1 MRGKKIAA
9 LVMGAVLGMS
19 MMAGCGTKTDAPAES
34 QPETEAASEA
44 VAPETETQ
52 AASSDDPMEMIT
64 EGYYTYGYEVD
75 DMLMSYYF
83 HFYEEQPVLGKVF
96 YAGMCMNQIN
106 FAGTYDVV
114 EENYDYS
121 CYANKEDKEADK
133 KTEGTAPYTVYF
145 YDWDG
150 NELDKC
156 GYDGDNLYSNMTAI
170 TGVGGENIILAHD
183 TDVANSK
190 YADTYAAEVGQ
201 IYASYVSEEDATS
214 TVALYHN
221 GRYMD
226 MVNMMVE
233 GNWTMAET
241 ADGYEFTLTPD
252 SDSDTAAVLDVT
264 NDFATAT
271 YTPDGGEAVA
281 LVNNKDAGPAVSYTL
296 TGTIAIP
303 GQDGAEADLVGKL
316 YDDGTVTLTA
326 SAFGTDMDI
335 DAGTYTVDD
344 SYVYTFEFDKAGELT
359 SGFGE
364 TGAELEYVQSGHEIF
379 GDIDEVLTIGL
390 PE

>member
-1 MRGKKIAA
+1 MKGKKFVA

-19 MMAGCGTKTDAPAES
+19 MMAGCGSKTDAPAES
-34 QPETEAASEA
+34 QPETEAVSEA
-44 VAPETETQ
+44 VTPETETQ
-52 AASSDDPMEMIT
+52 AVSSDDPMEAIT
-64 EGYYTYGYEVD
+64 EGYYTYGYEVG

-121 CYANKEDKEADK
+121 CYAYREDQEADK

-156 GYDGDNLYSNMTAI
+156 GYDGDNLYSNMTTI

-190 YADTYAAEVGQ
+190 YADTYTAEAGQ
-201 IYASYVSEEDATS
+201 IYVSYVSEEDATS

-264 NDFATAT
+264 SDFATAT

-344 SYVYTFEFDKAGELT
+344 SYVYTFEFDNAGELT
-359 SGFGE
+359 SAFGD

>member
-34 QPETEAASEA
+34 QPETEAVSEA
-44 VAPETETQ
+44 VTPETETQ

-64 EGYYTYGYEVD
+64 EGYYTYGYEVG

-106 FAGTYDVV
+106 FSGTYDVV
-114 EENYDYS
+114 EEPYDYS
-121 CYANKEDKEADK
+121 CAANREDQEAGTM
-133 KTEGTAPYTVYF
+133 TEGTAPYTVHF

-183 TDVANSK
+183 TDLANSK
-190 YADTYAAEVGQ
+190 YAETYENEVGQ

-214 TVALYHN
+214 SVALYHN

-252 SDSDTAAVLDVT
+252 SDSDTAAVLAVT
-264 NDFATAT
+264 SDFATAT

-281 LVNNKDAGPAVSYTL
+281 LVNNKDAGPAVSFTL

-344 SYVYTFEFDKAGELT
+344 SYVYTFEFDNAGELT

-364 TGAELEYVQSGHEIF
+364 TGAELEYVQAGHEIF

>member
-121 CYANKEDKEADK
+121 CYANREDQE

>member
-1 MRGKKIAA
+1 MKGKKFVA
-9 LVMGAVLGMS
+9 LVMGTVLGMS
-19 MMAGCGTKTDAPAES
+19 MMAGCGSKTDAPAES
-34 QPETEAASEA
+34 QPETEAVSEA
-44 VAPETETQ
+44 VTPETETQ
-52 AASSDDPMEMIT
+52 AVSSDDPMEAIT
-64 EGYYTYGYEVD
+64 EGYYTYGYEVG

-121 CYANKEDKEADK
+121 CYSNREDQEADK

-190 YADTYAAEVGQ
+190 YADTYTAEAGQ
-201 IYASYVSEEDATS
+201 IYVSYVSEEDETS

-221 GRYMD
+221 GRYLD

-264 NDFATAT
+264 SDFATAT

-316 YDDGTVTLTA
+316 YDDGTVTLAA

-344 SYVYTFEFDKAGELT
+344 SYVYTFEFDNAGELT
-359 SGFGE
+359 SAFGD
-364 TGAELEYVQSGHEIF
+364 TGAELEYVQAGHEIF

>member
-1 MRGKKIAA
+1 MKGKKFVA

-19 MMAGCGTKTDAPAES
+19 MMAGCGSKTDAPVES
-34 QPETEAASEA
+34 QPETEAAVEA
-44 VAPETETQ
+44 AAPETETQ
-52 AASSDDPMEMIT
+52 AASSDDPMEAIT
-64 EGYYTYGYEVD
+64 EGYYTYGYEVG

-106 FAGTYDVV
+106 FAGTYNVV
-114 EENYDYS
+114 EEDYDYS
-121 CYANKEDKEADK
+121 CYATREDQESDK

-150 NELDKC
+150 NEMDKC

-170 TGVGGENIILAHD
+170 TGVGGNDVILAHD
-183 TDVANSK
+183 TDGENSK
-190 YADTYAAEVGQ
+190 YAETYEAEVGQ

-221 GRYMD
+221 GRYLD

-252 SDSDTAAVLDVT
+252 SDSDTAAVLAVT
-264 NDFATAT
+264 SDFSTAT

-281 LVNNKDAGPAVSYTL
+281 LVNNKDAGPAVSFTL

-303 GQDGAEADLVGKL
+303 GQDVDADLVGKL

-335 DAGTYTVDD
+335 DAGTYTVDS
-344 SYVYTFEFDKAGELT
+344 SYVYTFEFDNAGELT
-359 SGFGE
+359 SGFGD
-364 TGAELEYVQSGHEIF
+364 TGAEVEYVQSGHEIF

>member
-1 MRGKKIAA
+1 
-9 LVMGAVLGMS
+9 
-19 MMAGCGTKTDAPAES
+19 
-34 QPETEAASEA
+34 
-44 VAPETETQ
+44 
-52 AASSDDPMEMIT
+52 
-64 EGYYTYGYEVD
+64 
-75 DMLMSYYF
+75 
-83 HFYEEQPVLGKVF
+83 
-96 YAGMCMNQIN
+96 
-106 FAGTYDVV
+106 
-114 EENYDYS
+114 
-121 CYANKEDKEADK
+121 
-133 KTEGTAPYTVYF
+133 
-145 YDWDG
+145 
-150 NELDKC
+150 
-156 GYDGDNLYSNMTAI
+156 MTTI

-190 YADTYAAEVGQ
+190 YADTYTAEAGQ
-201 IYASYVSEEDATS
+201 IYVSYVSEEDETS

-221 GRYMD
+221 GRYLD

-264 NDFATAT
+264 SDFATAT

-316 YDDGTVTLTA
+316 YDDGTVTLAA

-344 SYVYTFEFDKAGELT
+344 SYVYTFEFDNAGELT
-359 SGFGE
+359 SAFGD
-364 TGAELEYVQSGHEIF
+364 TGAELEYVQAGHEIF

>member
-1 MRGKKIAA
+1 MKGKKFVA

-19 MMAGCGTKTDAPAES
+19 MMAGCGSKTDAPVES
-34 QPETEAASEA
+34 QPETEAVSEA
-44 VAPETETQ
+44 VTPETETQ
-52 AASSDDPMEMIT
+52 AVSSDDPMEAIT
-64 EGYYTYGYEVD
+64 EGYYTYGYEVG

-121 CYANKEDKEADK
+121 CYANREDQEADK

-190 YADTYAAEVGQ
+190 YADTYTAEAGQ
-201 IYASYVSEEDATS
+201 IYVSYVSEEDETS

-221 GRYMD
+221 GRYLD

-264 NDFATAT
+264 SDFATAT

-316 YDDGTVTLTA
+316 YDDGTVTLAA

-344 SYVYTFEFDKAGELT
+344 SYVYTFEFDNAGELT
-359 SGFGE
+359 SGCGE
-364 TGAELEYVQSGHEIF
+364 SGAESE
-379 GDIDEVLTIGL
+379 
-390 PE
+390 

>member
-1 MRGKKIAA
+1 
-9 LVMGAVLGMS
+9 
-19 MMAGCGTKTDAPAES
+19 
-34 QPETEAASEA
+34 
-44 VAPETETQ
+44 
-52 AASSDDPMEMIT
+52 
-64 EGYYTYGYEVD
+64 
-75 DMLMSYYF
+75 MSYYF

-121 CYANKEDKEADK
+121 CYANREDQEADK

-170 TGVGGENIILAHD
+170 TGVGGENIILAQD

-190 YADTYAAEVGQ
+190 YADTYTAEAGQ
-201 IYASYVSEEDATS
+201 IYVSYVSEEDETS

-221 GRYMD
+221 GRYLD

-264 NDFATAT
+264 SDFATAT

-316 YDDGTVTLTA
+316 YDDGTVTLAA

-344 SYVYTFEFDKAGELT
+344 SYVYTFEFDNAGELT
-359 SGFGE
+359 SAFGD
-364 TGAELEYVQSGHEIF
+364 TGAELEYVQAGHEIF

>member
-1 MRGKKIAA
+1 MKGKKFVA

-19 MMAGCGTKTDAPAES
+19 MLAGCGSKTDAPVES
-34 QPETEAASEA
+34 QPETEAAVEA
-44 VAPETETQ
+44 AAPETETQ
-52 AASSDDPMEMIT
+52 AASSDDPMEAIT
-64 EGYYTYGYEVD
+64 EGYYTYGYEVG

-106 FAGTYDVV
+106 FAGTYNVV
-114 EENYDYS
+114 EEDYDYS
-121 CYANKEDKEADK
+121 CYATREDQESDK

-150 NELDKC
+150 NEMDKC

-170 TGVGGENIILAHD
+170 TGVGGNDVILAHD
-183 TDVANSK
+183 TDGENSK
-190 YADTYAAEVGQ
+190 YAETYEAEVGQ

-221 GRYMD
+221 GRYLD

-252 SDSDTAAVLDVT
+252 SDSDTAAVLAVT
-264 NDFATAT
+264 SDFSTAT

-281 LVNNKDAGPAVSYTL
+281 LVNNKDAGPAVSFTL

-303 GQDGAEADLVGKL
+303 GQDVDADLVGKL

-335 DAGTYTVDD
+335 DAGTYTVDS
-344 SYVYTFEFDKAGELT
+344 SYVYTFEFDNAGELT
-359 SGFGE
+359 SGFGD
-364 TGAELEYVQSGHEIF
+364 TGAEVEYVQSGHEIF

>member
-1 MRGKKIAA
+1 MKGKKFVA

-19 MMAGCGTKTDAPAES
+19 MMAGCGSKTDAPVES
-34 QPETEAASEA
+34 QPETEAAVEA
-44 VAPETETQ
+44 AAPETETQ
-52 AASSDDPMEMIT
+52 AASSDDPMEAIT
-64 EGYYTYGYEVD
+64 EGYYTYGYEVG

-106 FAGTYDVV
+106 FAGTYNVV
-114 EENYDYS
+114 EEDYDYS
-121 CYANKEDKEADK
+121 CYATREDQESDK
-133 KTEGTAPYTVYF
+133 KTEGPAPYTVYF

-150 NELDKC
+150 NEMDKC

-170 TGVGGENIILAHD
+170 TGVGGNDVILAHD
-183 TDVANSK
+183 TDGENSK
-190 YADTYAAEVGQ
+190 YAETYEAEVGQ

-221 GRYMD
+221 GRYLD

-252 SDSDTAAVLDVT
+252 SDSDTAAVLAVT
-264 NDFATAT
+264 SDFSTAT

-281 LVNNKDAGPAVSYTL
+281 LVNNKDAGPAVSFTL

-303 GQDGAEADLVGKL
+303 GQDVDADLVGKL

-335 DAGTYTVDD
+335 DAGTYTVDS
-344 SYVYTFEFDKAGELT
+344 SYVYTFEFDNAGELT
-359 SGFGE
+359 SGFGD
-364 TGAELEYVQSGHEIF
+364 TGAEVEYVQSGHEIF